1 MYRKI
6 EERFIPRKEFT
17 NRKKGRPFKS
27 REK

>member
-1 MYRKI
+1 MYGKI

-17 NRKKGRPFKS
+17 NRKKGRPFMS

>member
-1 MYRKI
+1 MYGKI

-17 NRKKGRPFKS
+17 YRKKGRPFMS